1 MESETRVNAA
11 SIDFDRFRLRRF
23 VERLAA
29 EGEVRRVEKAVN
41 LAELAGEIES
51 TPQATWFR
59 NVGPESLEI
68 AAGISGSRRRI
79 AMAFE
84 TDERNLML
92 TVAQRIATTQPVVE
106 VSSAD
111 APVHARVITGDAINL
126 TRLPFYLQH
135 EFDGGPYIS
144 SAIDFSIDRVTGKR
158 NVGCRRLMLRSRTTC
173 RTNLTNTSDLRTMYL
188 AALQRGEPLPLS
200 FAIGS
205 HPADFMA
212 GVLRAPVDEFGLLAA
227 LRGAPTPFVRG
238 VTNDVLVPADSEI
251 ILEGYLDA
259 QGYREMDGPY
269 GEFWGYYGPMHPD
282 PVFHVTAITMRSDA
296 LHQSIVH
303 GGRESARM
311 ETNQVTAVS
320 CELVASRTL
329 RAAGIEPA
337 AIYAPPGSTLFQSIR
352 VALKRADNAR
362 ARESIEHLFK
372 IPGFKHIVVADDD
385 VDIFDE
391 QEVHWAASTRFR
403 ADRDLV
409 VASGLPGFY
418 EDPTADAGGTTAKM
432 GVDLTA
438 PAGWPA
444 NIKQRRTGVPV
455 IVNSSAAS
463 LRDVLAR
470 GPKFFAEL
478 MRETGSRDGREL
490 ALALGDLCE
499 TSELTRLP
507 DGKYALAT
515 SD

>member
-1 MESETRVNAA
+1 VSAA

-23 VERLAA
+23 VERLAT
-29 EGEVRRVEKAVN
+29 EGEVLRVEKAVS
-41 LAELAGEIES
+41 LADLACEIES
-51 TPQATWFR
+51 TPQATWFG
-59 NVGPESLEI
+59 NVGPDSLEI
-68 AAGISGSRRRI
+68 AAGVSGSRRRI

-84 TDERNLML
+84 TDERSLMR
-92 TVAQRIATTQPVVE
+92 TVAQRIAATQPVVE

-111 APVHARVITGDAINL
+111 APVHALVITGDKIDL
-126 TRLPFYLQH
+126 TCLPFYLQH

-144 SAIDFSIDRVTGKR
+144 SAIDFSVDRVTGKR
-158 NVGCRRLMLRSRTTC
+158 NVGCRRLMLRSRMTC
-173 RTNLTNTSDLRTMYL
+173 TTNLTNRSDLRTMYL
-188 AALQRGEPLPLS
+188 AALERGEPLPLS

-212 GVLRAPVDEFGLLAA
+212 GALQGPVDEFGLLAA

-238 VTNDVLVPADSEI
+238 VTNGVLVPADSEI

-259 QGYREMDGPY
+259 QGYREVDGPY
-269 GEFWGYYGPMHPD
+269 GEFWGYYGPMHSD
-282 PVFHVTAITMRSDA
+282 PVFHVTAITTRSDA
-296 LHQSIVH
+296 LHQSVVH
-303 GGRESARM
+303 GGRNSART
-311 ETNQVTAVS
+311 ETNQVTAII
-320 CELVASRTL
+320 CELTASRTL

-352 VALKRADNAR
+352 VALRRSDHTR

-391 QEVHWAASTRFR
+391 QEVHWATSTRFR

-409 VASGLPGFY
+409 MASGLPGFY
-418 EDPTADAGGTTAKM
+418 EDPTADAGGTIAKL
-432 GVDLTA
+432 GIDLTA
-438 PAGWPA
+438 PAGWSA
-444 NIKQRRTGVPV
+444 NIKQWRTSVPT
-455 IVNSSAAS
+455 IVSAGPAS

-470 GPKFFAEL
+470 GPIFFADL

-499 TSELTRLP
+499 TGELRRLP
-507 DGKYALAT
+507 DGEYALIA

>member
-1 MESETRVNAA
+1 VSTT

-29 EGEVRRVEKAVN
+29 EGEVLRVEKAVN
-41 LAELAGEIES
+41 LVELPREIES

-59 NVGPESLEI
+59 NVGPDSLEI

-84 TDERNLML
+84 TDERSLMR
-92 TVAQRIATTQPVVE
+92 TVAQRIATAQPVVE

-111 APVHARVITGDAINL
+111 APVHARVITGDTIDL
-126 TRLPFYLQH
+126 MRLPFYLQH

-144 SAIDFSIDRVTGKR
+144 SAVDFSVDHVTGKR

-173 RTNLTNTSDLRTMYL
+173 TTNLTNRSDLRTMYL
-188 AALQRGEPLPLS
+188 AALERGEPLPLS

-212 GVLRAPVDEFGLLAA
+212 GVLQAPVDEFGLLAA
-227 LRGAPTPFVRG
+227 LRGAPAPFVRG
-238 VTNDVLVPADSEI
+238 VTNGVLVPADSEI

-282 PVFHVTAITMRSDA
+282 PVFHVTAIAMRSDA

-311 ETNQVTAVS
+311 ETNQMTAVI
-320 CELVASRTL
+320 CELAASRTL

-352 VALKRADNAR
+352 VALKRADHAR
-362 ARESIEHLFK
+362 AREAIEHLFK

-391 QEVHWAASTRFR
+391 QEVHWATSTRFR
-403 ADRDLV
+403 ADCDLV

-418 EDPTADAGGTTAKM
+418 EDPTADATGTTAKM

-444 NIKQRRTGVPV
+444 NIKQRRTSVPA
-455 IVNSSAAS
+455 IVSTGAAS

-470 GPKFFAEL
+470 GPKFFADL

-490 ALALGDLCE
+490 ALALGELRE
-499 TSELTRLP
+499 TAELRRLP
-507 DGKYALAT
+507 DGEYALIGP
-515 SD
+515 D

>member
-1 MESETRVNAA
+1 MSAA

-23 VERLAA
+23 VERLAV
-29 EGEVRRVEKAVN
+29 EGEAMRVEKAVN
-41 LAELAGEIES
+41 LAELAREIES
-51 TPQATWFR
+51 TPQATWFQ
-59 NVGPESLEI
+59 NVGPDSLEI
-68 AAGISGSRRRI
+68 VAGVSGSRRRI

-84 TDERNLML
+84 TDERNV
-92 TVAQRIATTQPVVE
+92 THAVAQRIATRQAVVE

-111 APVHARVITGDAINL
+111 APVHSLVITGDSIDL

-144 SAIDFSIDRVTGKR
+144 SAIDFSVDRMTGKR

-173 RTNLTNTSDLRTMYL
+173 RTNLTNNSDLRTMYL
-188 AALQRGEPLPLS
+188 AALERGEPLPLS

-212 GVLRAPVDEFGLLAA
+212 GVAQARGDEFELLAA
-227 LRGAPTPFVRG
+227 LRGVPAPFVRG
-238 VTNDVLVPADSEI
+238 ATNDVLVPADSEI

-269 GEFWGYYGPMHPD
+269 GEFWGYYGPMHID
-282 PVFHVTAITMRSDA
+282 PVFHVTAIAMRSDA

-303 GGRESARM
+303 GGRESALM
-311 ETNQVTAVS
+311 ETNQVTAVV
-320 CELVASRTL
+320 CELVAWRTL
-329 RAAGIEPA
+329 RAAGIEPT

-352 VALKRADNAR
+352 VALKRSDHAR

-372 IPGFKHIVVADDD
+372 LPGFKHIVVADDD
-385 VDIFDE
+385 VDIFNQ
-391 QEVHWAASTRFR
+391 QEVHWATSTRFR

-418 EDPTADAGGTTAKM
+418 EDPTADAGGNTAKM

-438 PAGWPA
+438 PAGWSA
-444 NIKQRRTGVPV
+444 NIKQRRTSSPA
-455 IVNSSAAS
+455 IVSIGAAS

-470 GPKFFAEL
+470 GPKFFADL

-490 ALALGDLCE
+490 ALALGELCE
-499 TSELTRLP
+499 TGELRRLP
-507 DGKYALAT
+507 DGEYALVAPG
-515 SD
+515 